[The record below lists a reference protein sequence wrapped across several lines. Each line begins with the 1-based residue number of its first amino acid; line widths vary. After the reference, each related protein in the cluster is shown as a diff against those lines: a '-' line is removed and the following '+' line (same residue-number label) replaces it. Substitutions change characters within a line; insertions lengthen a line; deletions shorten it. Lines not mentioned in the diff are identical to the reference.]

1 MGTAVG
7 QNIDNEPGAAI
18 AEFADE
24 LAQIA
29 DEVSPGQPGEP
40 LHQNER
46 AVGPAVINLDLVMQI
61 PVVMKVVL
69 GSASMP
75 VSTLSRMKRGAIVT
89 LDRRSG
95 DPADIVV
102 NGRTLAR
109 GKIVVVDEATGQL
122 GISITEIVPQ
132 RPAVN

>member
-1 MGTAVG
+1 MG
-7 QNIDNEPGAAI
+7 QIIDNEPGAAI

-29 DEVSPGQPGEP
+29 DETGSDRLAEPRIQAERPVSTG
-40 LHQNER
+40 
-46 AVGPAVINLDLVMQI
+46 VINLDLVMQI

-69 GSASMP
+69 GSATMP
-75 VSTLSRMKRGAIVT
+75 VSTLSRMKRGEIVT

-95 DPADIVV
+95 DAADIVV

-132 RPAVN
+132 RPAAN

>member
-1 MGTAVG
+1 MG
-7 QNIDNEPGAAI
+7 QIIDNEPGAAI

-29 DEVSPGQPGEP
+29 DETGSDRLAEP
-40 LHQNER
+40 RIQAER
-46 AVGPAVINLDLVMQI
+46 PVATGVINLDLVMQI

-69 GSASMP
+69 GSATMP
-75 VSTLSRMKRGAIVT
+75 VSTLSRMKRGEIVT

-95 DPADIVV
+95 DAADIVV

-132 RPAVN
+132 RPTAN

>member
-1 MGTAVG
+1 MGQT
-7 QNIDNEPGAAI
+7 IDHEPGAAI

-29 DEVSPGQPGEP
+29 DETVPGRLEEP
-40 LHQNER
+40 REQAER
-46 AVGPAVINLDLVMQI
+46 TVGPVVINLDLVMQI

-69 GSASMP
+69 GSATMP
-75 VSTLSRMKRGAIVT
+75 VSTLSRMKRGEIVT

-95 DPADIVV
+95 DTADIVV

-109 GKIVVVDEATGQL
+109 GKIVIVDEATGQL
-122 GISITEIVPQ
+122 GISIAEIVTQ
-132 RPAVN
+132 RLASN

>member
-1 MGTAVG
+1 MGQT
-7 QNIDNEPGAAI
+7 IDNEPGAAI

-29 DEVSPGQPGEP
+29 DETVPGGREEP
-40 LHQNER
+40 RVQAER
-46 AVGPAVINLDLVMQI
+46 AVGSAVINLDLVMQI

-69 GSASMP
+69 GSATMP
-75 VSTLSRMKRGAIVT
+75 VSTLSRMKRGEIVT

-95 DPADIVV
+95 DTADIVV

-122 GISITEIVPQ
+122 GISITEIVTQ
-132 RPAVN
+132 RPAAN

>member
-1 MGTAVG
+1 MGQT
-7 QNIDNEPGAAI
+7 IDNEPGAAI

-29 DEVSPGQPGEP
+29 DETVPGRREEP
-40 LHQNER
+40 RVQAER
-46 AVGPAVINLDLVMQI
+46 AVGSAVINLDLVMQI

-69 GSASMP
+69 GSATMP
-75 VSTLSRMKRGAIVT
+75 VSTLSRMKRGEIVT

-95 DPADIVV
+95 DTADIVV

-122 GISITEIVPQ
+122 GISITEIVTQ
-132 RPAVN
+132 RPAAN

>member
-1 MGTAVG
+1 MGQT
-7 QNIDNEPGAAI
+7 IDKEPGAAI

-29 DEVSPGQPGEP
+29 DETVPGRREEP
-40 LHQNER
+40 RVQAER
-46 AVGPAVINLDLVMQI
+46 AVGSAVINLDLVMQI

-69 GSASMP
+69 GSATMP
-75 VSTLSRMKRGAIVT
+75 VSTLSRMKRGEIVT

-95 DPADIVV
+95 DTADIVV

-122 GISITEIVPQ
+122 GISITEIVTQ
-132 RPAVN
+132 RPAAN